1 MTARLLLL
9 VRHAQA
15 VPAFDDNDRGRVL
28 TAHGRD
34 QARAAGI
41 AIAASGLVP
50 ATLAIWCS
58 PAARTVETA
67 DLIAQELGEA
77 TPVRPVER
85 LYDAA
90 PEGIVELLKNEGGH
104 TEAIMIVGHN
114 PTMAEFCHLMSG
126 NSAYDSAHDA
136 ILLRGY
142 PPATVT
148 AFRTNT
154 TWADFTPEQV
164 ETVFLKVS

>member
-1 MTARLLLL
+1 MTPRLRLL

-15 VPAFDDNDRGRVL
+15 GPAFDDHDRGRVL

-67 DLIAQELGEA
+67 DLIARELGKT

-85 LYDAA
+85 LYDAT
-90 PEGIVELLKNEGGH
+90 PEGIVELLKNEGGD

-114 PTMAEFCHLMSG
+114 PTMAEFCHLLSC
-126 NSAYDSAHDA
+126 NSACESAHDA

-148 AFRTNT
+148 AFHAKTA
-154 TWADFTPEQV
+154 WAEFTPEQV